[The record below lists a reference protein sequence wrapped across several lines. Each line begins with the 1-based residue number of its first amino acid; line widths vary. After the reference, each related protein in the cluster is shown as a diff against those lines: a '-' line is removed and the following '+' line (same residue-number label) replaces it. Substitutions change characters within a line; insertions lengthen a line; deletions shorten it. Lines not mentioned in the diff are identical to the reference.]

1 MMDKASVQKVFDE
14 VINPAIADHGGF
26 VELVDVKDSKV
37 ILRMTG
43 GCQGCGAAD
52 ATLRQGIASL
62 LQQHFPEFSEIV
74 DHTDHE
80 AGTNPYYA

>member
-1 MMDKASVQKVFDE
+1 MMGKPEVQKLFDD

-26 VELVDVKDSKV
+26 VELVDVKDNKV
-37 ILRMTG
+37 YVKMVG

-62 LQQHFPEFSEIV
+62 LQHHFPEFDEIV